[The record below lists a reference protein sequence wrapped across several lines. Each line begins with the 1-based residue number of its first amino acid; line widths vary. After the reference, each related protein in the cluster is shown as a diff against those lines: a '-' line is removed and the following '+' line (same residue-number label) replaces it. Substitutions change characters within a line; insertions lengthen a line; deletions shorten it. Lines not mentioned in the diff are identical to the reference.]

1 MFLNSYTTIIN
12 CWNDYIY
19 KKIVTMKQSLSAL
32 TILILFAFAGCTKQA
47 SNTTS
52 SADRLNTGNKADL
65 TTPGSTFS
73 VADNGDG
80 TFTAT
85 LQPDSSNGEDVHVY
99 KREGSPDI
107 ANTNFNDVPELDITA
122 WTVNGAPATL
132 RVFLRFADLS
142 KIPSTAK
149 ILSATLYLY
158 GVSNSLV
165 SPQGNSNYPGSP
177 YNQYGSNRCI
187 IESVTGPWE
196 QSTLTWNTQP
206 RVADTTNI
214 SIPHSTTQW
223 NYNVV
228 LNDVKAIA
236 AKGIKYP
243 DKNYGVRISM
253 ATETYYRNMV
263 FSSSEASDPSLR
275 PKLVVVY
282 K

>member
-1 MFLNSYTTIIN
+1 M
-12 CWNDYIY
+12 
-19 KKIVTMKQSLSAL
+19 KKSLSTF
-32 TILILFAFAGCTKQA
+32 TILVLITFAGCTKEAGNNA
-47 SNTTS
+47 SSGN
-52 SADRLNTGNKADL
+52 RLNTSNKTDL
-65 TTPGSTFS
+65 ATPGSTFS
-73 VADNGDG
+73 VVDNGDG

-107 ANTNFNDVPELDITA
+107 ANTNFNDVPELNAVA

-132 RVFLRFADLS
+132 RIYLRFADLS

-149 ILSATLYLY
+149 VLSATLYLY

-177 YNQYGSNRCI
+177 YNTYGSNRCI
-187 IESVTGPWE
+187 VESVTGAWE

-206 RVADTTNI
+206 GVSDTANI

-228 LNDVKAIA
+228 LNDVKAMT
-236 AKGIKYP
+236 AKGVKYP
-243 DKNYGVRISM
+243 AKNYGMMISV
-253 ATETYYRNMV
+253 ATESPYRCMV

-282 K
+282 Q

>member
-1 MFLNSYTTIIN
+1 MKKCFTVLSTLII
-12 CWNDYIY
+12 I
-19 KKIVTMKQSLSAL
+19 
-32 TILILFAFAGCTKQA
+32 AFFGCTKETA
-47 SNTTS
+47 NNVS
-52 SADRLNTGNKADL
+52 SVNHLNTGNKNDL
-65 TTPGSTFS
+65 ITSSSTFN
-73 VADNGDG
+73 VVDNGDG

-99 KREGSPDI
+99 KRDGSPDI
-107 ANTNFNDVPELDITA
+107 ANTNFNDVPELDISA

-132 RVFLRFADLS
+132 RAYLRFADLS
-142 KIPSTAK
+142 KIPSSARV
-149 ILSATLYLY
+149 ISATLYLY

-165 SPQGNSNYPGSP
+165 GPQGNSNYPGSP
-177 YNQYGSNRCI
+177 YNTYGSNRCVVN
-187 IESVTGPWE
+187 SVTGPWE

-206 RVADTTNI
+206 GVSDTVQI

-228 LNDVKAIA
+228 FNDVKAMA

-243 DKNYGVRISM
+243 DKNYGMRISM
-253 ATETYYRNMV
+253 ATEVYYRNMI
-263 FSSSEASDPSLR
+263 FGSSEALDPSLR

>member
-1 MFLNSYTTIIN
+1 M
-12 CWNDYIY
+12 
-19 KKIVTMKQSLSAL
+19 KKSLSSLAILAL
-32 TILILFAFAGCTKQA
+32 LTFAGCTKE
-47 SNTTS
+47 
-52 SADRLNTGNKADL
+52 SANNNSPADHLNTVNKTDIA
-65 TTPGSTFS
+65 TSGSTFN
-73 VADNGDG
+73 VVDNGDG

-85 LQPDSSNGEDVHVY
+85 LQPDASNGEDVHVY

-107 ANTNFNDVPELDITA
+107 ANTNFNDVPELDISA

-132 RVFLRFADLS
+132 RAYLRFAELS

-149 ILSATLYLY
+149 VLSATLYLY

-177 YNQYGSNRCI
+177 YNVYGSNSCI

-206 RVADTTNI
+206 GAADTVHI

-223 NYNVV
+223 NYDVV
-228 LNDVKAIA
+228 LDNVRTIA

-243 DKNYGVRISM
+243 AKNYGIRISL
-253 ATETYYRNMV
+253 ASEVYYRNMV
-263 FSSSEASDPSLR
+263 FSSSEASDPALR

-282 K
+282 Q